1 LKHQQKIAA
10 LLGGAALL
18 VIVIVSLSFW
28 EFKELERTSLA
39 RTHVADVIN
48 IVDDLLSG
56 LIDAETGE
64 RGYSLTGDEL
74 YLQQYLKV
82 RYQVTN
88 DLKNLNQLAAN
99 DAAKKRVQ
107 LLTPLVDAKMAHIAS
122 VIALRRQ
129 HDIEANLAEIR
140 SGQGKLLMD
149 MIRAEIH
156 SLKQVEGNF
165 LTQHDAEF
173 QLNMRILFGVI
184 VVASLL
190 ALAVAILFSMMVYR
204 QMQQRLRD
212 VVHRET
218 ERLLEILQE
227 KNNQLVQAKGLAEQA
242 NNAKS
247 DFLSN
252 MSHEIRTPM
261 NAIIG
266 MAHLALKTELSA
278 RQRDYIKKIQ
288 LSSRHLLGIIN
299 DILDFSKIEV
309 GQLTLEKTDF
319 ELEKVLDNVL
329 TLVADKAS
337 AKGLEL
343 VFDIEKDV
351 PLRLVGD
358 PLRLGQ
364 ILINYT
370 NNAIKF
376 TERGEIDIIIRIKE
390 QTDVDVLL
398 CCAVLD
404 TGIGLGADQIGRLF
418 QRFSQADA
426 SITREFGGSGLGLVI
441 SKKLAELMQGE
452 VGVVS
457 ELGKGSNFWFTARL
471 GKSAGQQRKLILS
484 SDLHGK
490 RVLVV
495 DDNENA
501 RLVLSTLLS
510 AMGFKVDQVNS
521 GRAAIAAVSHADALN
536 DAYEIVFL
544 DWHMPEI
551 DGIEAAR
558 LIDALPLLSKSRMVM
573 VTAYG
578 REEIIQGAER
588 AGIDDILIKP
598 VSASVLFDCM
608 VRMLG
613 DVVDTSC
620 KVIDPPTNTEKQ
632 LITIKGAKVL
642 LVEDNALNQ
651 EVAYELLQDAGFVV
665 DVAENGQ
672 IAINK
677 INTNSYDIVLMDMQ
691 MPVMDGVTTTRMIRK
706 DQRFKELPIVA
717 MTANAMQGDR
727 DFCIAAGMNDH
738 VPKPIEPEDLWL
750 SLLKW
755 IKPRQGM
762 AESVAPDS
770 SSSALIQTP
779 AQTSTQTS
787 AQTPAQTTAQAPAQT
802 KQAGTLLNDIEGLD
816 AAVAL
821 RRMMGQETL
830 YLTMLGMFVD
840 GQTGVTKDI
849 LNALD
854 NNDWDAAAGLA
865 HTLRGVSGTVGASNV
880 QQLAA
885 KLESDIRQRE
895 PRLALE
901 APLDALKDKLD
912 HLIVQLEQRLP
923 KKNEHTTVGVDG
935 KKLHLVCEQLKH
947 LLGSSDSAACA
958 LFDANADLLNTAF
971 PQHYREI
978 ENAIRQFDFTAALA
992 TLAAATTTIATAT
1005 PTATSQPTI
1014 KSVSEPAP
1022 DSKELS

>member
-1 LKHQQKIAA
+1 MKHQQKIAA
-10 LLGGAALL
+10 LLVGAALL

-28 EFKELERTSLA
+28 AFKELERTSVA
-39 RTHVADVIN
+39 RTHVADVIGS
-48 IVDDLLSG
+48 VDDLLSG
-56 LIDAETGE
+56 LTDAETGQ

-74 YLQQYLKV
+74 YLQPYLKV
-82 RYQVTN
+82 RDQISS
-88 DLKNLNQLAAN
+88 DLKKLSQLTKN
-99 DAAKKRVQ
+99 DTVKKRIQ
-107 LLTPLVDAKMAHIAS
+107 LLTPLVDAKMAHIAR
-122 VIALRRQ
+122 VVALRRQ

-149 MIRAEIH
+149 MIRVEVQSI
-156 SLKQVEGNF
+156 KQVEGNF

-173 QLNMRILFGVI
+173 QLNMRILFGVL

-190 ALAVAILFSMMVYR
+190 ALTVAILFSMMVYR
-204 QMQQRLRD
+204 QSQQGLRD

-218 ERLLEILQE
+218 ARLLEILQE
-227 KNNQLVQAKGLAEQA
+227 KNNQLIQATGLAEQA
-242 NNAKS
+242 NHAKS

-329 TLVADKAS
+329 ALVADKAS

-390 QTDVDVLL
+390 QTDLDVLL
-398 CCAVLD
+398 YCAVLD

-452 VGVVS
+452 VGVES

-471 GKSAGQQRKLILS
+471 DKSAGQQRKLILS

-521 GRAAIAAVSHADALN
+521 GRAAIAAVGHADALE

-544 DWHMPEI
+544 DWHMPEM
-551 DGIEAAR
+551 DGIETAR
-558 LIDALPLLSKSRMVM
+558 LLGALPLQSKSRMVM

-588 AGIDDILIKP
+588 VGIDDILIKP

-613 DVVDTSC
+613 DVVDTTC
-620 KVIDPPTNTEKQ
+620 KAIDPPTNTEKQ

-651 EVAYELLQDAGFVV
+651 EVAYELLQDAGFIV

-706 DQRFKELPIVA
+706 DSRFKELPIVA

-755 IKPRQGM
+755 IKPRQAM
-762 AESVAPDS
+762 TELVAPDS
-770 SSSALIQTP
+770 GSSAP
-779 AQTSTQTS
+779 
-787 AQTPAQTTAQAPAQT
+787 AQTPAQTPAQAPAQT
-802 KQAGTLLNDIEGLD
+802 PVQTKQAGALLNDIDGLD

-885 KLESDIRQRE
+885 KLESDIRHRE

-901 APLDALKDKLD
+901 APLDALKNQLD
-912 HLIVQLEQRLP
+912 NLIVQLEQRLP
-923 KKNEHTTVGVDG
+923 KKTEHTIVCVDQ
-935 KKLHLVCEQLKH
+935 KKLHRVCEKLKH
-947 LLGSSDSAACA
+947 LLSGSDSAVCA

-992 TLAAATTTIATAT
+992 SLAAATNATAT
-1005 PTATSQPTI
+1005 PAATATAASQPTI
-1014 KSVSEPAP
+1014 EPFSE
-1022 DSKELS
+1022 